1 MNEYQNLDNIMGIIY
16 HKPYRMGPP
25 IDSVQL
31 PEKSGWK
38 NYGVYGRYNEPVHVG
53 YIGKPTQWEFQ
64 DKMEVRV
71 YVPYFKPY
79 FVVIFPE
86 I

>member
-1 MNEYQNLDNIMGIIY
+1 M
-16 HKPYRMGPP
+16 
-25 IDSVQL
+25 
-31 PEKSGWK
+31 
-38 NYGVYGRYNEPVHVG
+38 VYGRYNELVHVG